1 MRKTRTRETAVT
13 ETRPSCHAAEAR
25 AYTRAC
31 KAGASTHASEAHA
44 AAHGAKMRSSSHA
57 AEMPASSHPT
67 TMHAASHT
75 SSHPATMA
83 PTAAATTMAATA
95 TATPARE
102 RRWRQSKR
110 RTERNRDQATKSLV
124 VHLNSSVVEFSDDNV
139 ARKRRSGDP
148 NDPIFSTDKCD
159 SF

>member
-1 MRKTRTRETAVT
+1 MRKTRARETV
-13 ETRPSCHAAEAR
+13 AAEAR
-25 AYTRAC
+25 AYASAC
-31 KAGASTHASEAHA
+31 KARASPHSSEAHA
-44 AAHGAKMRSSSHA
+44 AAHGAEMRSSSHA
-57 AEMPASSHPT
+57 AEMPASSQPT

-83 PTAAATTMAATA
+83 PTAAAATMAATA

-124 VHLNSSVVEFSDDNV
+124 VHPDYSVLNRSDGHR
-139 ARKRRSGDP
+139 RKKTVRRAKLS
-148 NDPIFSTDKCD
+148 NDFN
-159 SF
+159 

>member
-1 MRKTRTRETAVT
+1 MRKTRTRETAIT
-13 ETRPSCHAAEAR
+13 EARPSCHAAEAR
-25 AYTRAC
+25 AYARVC
-31 KAGASTHASEAHA
+31 KARASPHA
-44 AAHGAKMRSSSHA
+44 AEMPASSHA

-83 PTAAATTMAATA
+83 PTATAATMAATA
-95 TATPARE
+95 TTTPARE

-124 VHLNSSVVEFSDDNV
+124 VHPDYSVLNRSDGHR
-139 ARKRRSGDP
+139 RKKTVRRAKLS
-148 NDPIFSTDKCD
+148 NDFK
-159 SF
+159 